1 MADSRVVVTPREN
14 LAGAAE
20 TEEGVA
26 APETPTG
33 GEVSVRDTWRNFWQL
48 LKLRSA
54 GRPTRTR
61 CLLTNNK
68 HQLGSQPGPVVMWKG
83 HVKNTE

>member
-1 MADSRVVVTPREN
+1 MEQKVSMNVYTQKAVADWRVVVTPREN

-20 TEEGVA
+20 TEEVVA

-54 GRPTRTR
+54 GRLTRTR
-61 CLLTNNK
+61 CFAHKT
-68 HQLGSQPGPVVMWKG
+68 S
-83 HVKNTE
+83 